1 MLERQ
6 SVLIHATSR
15 RPDFFRAG
23 HGGGEPKPFSPDRS
37 ANATRMIQLSSAGKH
52 FGSKTL
58 FEALNWVVGARD
70 RVGLVG
76 ANGTG
81 KSTLL
86 KLLAGMETLD
96 KGSFSAAKDTTSG
109 YLPQDGLS
117 LSGRTVLEECLS
129 VFGHL
134 LEIEKET
141 SLAKSLADF
150 KINKIRITRLHHS
163 SRSAACK
170 MSAWQVAYFP
180 PGNLDRASSRKR
192 FQKRNND
199 GCV

>member
-1 MLERQ
+1 LILKERTETLLERQ

-37 ANATRMIQLSSAGKH
+37 ANDTRMIQLSSAGKH

-58 FEALNWVVGARD
+58 FEALNWVVGSRD

-96 KGSFSAAKDTTSG
+96 KGSFSRG
-109 YLPQDGLS
+109 
-117 LSGRTVLEECLS
+117 
-129 VFGHL
+129 
-134 LEIEKET
+134 
-141 SLAKSLADF
+141 
-150 KINKIRITRLHHS
+150 
-163 SRSAACK
+163 
-170 MSAWQVAYFP
+170 
-180 PGNLDRASSRKR
+180 
-192 FQKRNND
+192 
-199 GCV
+199 

>member
-1 MLERQ
+1 
-6 SVLIHATSR
+6 
-15 RPDFFRAG
+15 
-23 HGGGEPKPFSPDRS
+23 
-37 ANATRMIQLSSAGKH
+37 MIQLSSAGKH

-58 FEALNWVVGARD
+58 FEGLNWVVGARD

-96 KGSFSAAKDTTSG
+96 EGSFSAAKDTTSG

-129 VFGHL
+129 VFGRL
-134 LEIEKET
+134 LEIEKEMEELT
-141 SLAKSLADF
+141 HKMAELDPNGKEYQRVTDRYH
-150 KINKIRITRLHHS
+150 RIETE
-163 SRSAACK
+163 
-170 MSAWQVAYFP
+170 F
-180 PGNLDRASSRKR
+180 
-192 FQKRNND
+192 
-199 GCV
+199 